1 MGTIFRSLTSVL
13 LILILAA
20 LPLGLHNGD
29 AKLVF
34 SIYPMFEAVRNF
46 IHGLLSGESW
56 QYLQGERERLLLE
69 DLIPYWLSSF
79 IYLTVSAII
88 AVILSVVFGVF
99 SWEKGGRVLNAALG
113 FMGMLPDFILV
124 LLLQLLTV
132 FVHKETGI
140 KTVKV
145 ASSSMSEPA
154 IFLPIFTLVIIPLFY
169 LLRSLS
175 ERSHEVKGED
185 YILAAKAKG
194 LRKGSIYLFHVFLN
208 VLPFLKADL
217 HKILSIMLGNLF
229 IIEYLYNTRG
239 ITALLFVQQIQ
250 FGYQYN
256 LVILCLLSLFLLYL
270 VSLYTLKL
278 LLWLAERGLQG

>member
-1 MGTIFRSLTSVL
+1 MATIFRSLTSVV
-13 LILILAA
+13 LIIILAS
-20 LPLGLHNGD
+20 LPLGFHNGD
-29 AKLVF
+29 AKVVF
-34 SIYPMFEAVRNF
+34 SIIPMIDEIRDF
-46 IHGLLSGESW
+46 IQGLKSGESW
-56 QYLQGERERLLLE
+56 LYLQGERERPLLE

-79 IYLTVSAII
+79 LYLTVSAVI
-88 AVILSVVFGVF
+88 AVILSVLFGVF
-99 SWEKGGRVLNAALG
+99 LWKKGGRLLNAVLG
-113 FMGMLPDFILV
+113 FTGMLPDFILV

-256 LVILCLLSLFLLYL
+256 LVIFSLLSLLLLYL

-278 LLWLAERGLQG
+278 LLWLIERGLQR

>member
-1 MGTIFRSLTSVL
+1 
-13 LILILAA
+13 
-20 LPLGLHNGD
+20 
-29 AKLVF
+29 
-34 SIYPMFEAVRNF
+34 
-46 IHGLLSGESW
+46 
-56 QYLQGERERLLLE
+56 
-69 DLIPYWLSSF
+69 
-79 IYLTVSAII
+79 
-88 AVILSVVFGVF
+88 
-99 SWEKGGRVLNAALG
+99 
-113 FMGMLPDFILV
+113 
-124 LLLQLLTV
+124 
-132 FVHKETGI
+132 
-140 KTVKV
+140 V

-175 ERSHEVKGED
+175 ARSHEVKGED

-194 LRKGSIYLFHVFLN
+194 LRKGSIYLFHVFSN

-256 LVILCLLSLFLLYL
+256 LVILCLLSLLLLYL

-278 LLWLAERGLQG
+278 LLWLTERGLQR